1 MMISLCLVDVSFFAV
16 DNNWRTVSVDFISLE
31 LTLDASHVYGGD
43 KKFLVES
50 CGEMLLVDMYL
61 SMEEVDG
68 DPGFAEEVYEHQ
80 AVLMNER
87 TVKFKKAFKFMERE
101 KSWVEVKDLGDR
113 MLFLGDDCTFSASDS
128 DLLPLRGRSSVFFS
142 DDELGGMQGRDLGVF
157 DFRNGAPTSEVY
169 QPVLAST
176 LLGYFS

>member
-1 MMISLCLVDVSFFAV
+1 MAVIRSFWF
-16 DNNWRTVSVDFISLE
+16 D
-31 LTLDASHVYGGD
+31 
-43 KKFLVES
+43 S

-61 SMEEVDG
+61 SMEEADG

-87 TVKFKKAFKFMERE
+87 TVKE

-113 MLFLGDDCTFSASDS
+113 MLFLGDDCTFSASAS
-128 DLLPLRGRSSVFFS
+128 ALFPLRGGSSVFFCE
-142 DDELGGMQGRDLGVF
+142 DELGGMQGRDLGVF
-157 DFRNGAPTSEVY
+157 VFRNGAPTSGVY